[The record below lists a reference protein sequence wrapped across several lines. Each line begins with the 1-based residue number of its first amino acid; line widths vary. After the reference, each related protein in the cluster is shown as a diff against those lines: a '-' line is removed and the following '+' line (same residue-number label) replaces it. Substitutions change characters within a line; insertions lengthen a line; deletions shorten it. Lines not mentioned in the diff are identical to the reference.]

1 MMPVTDSGRI
11 LLADDE
17 PLYLTTT
24 ANLLRRAGYECT
36 TAADADEA
44 LQILSREPID
54 LMIVDLNMPGNMDLE
69 LLHTGRLDFPEIPM
83 IVATGAPSLPSAID
97 SVRLKMADYLL
108 KPVKFEDLM
117 TSVRGA
123 LATRDIDSRSPLKAN
138 RELLGDCPAM
148 CEIHELIQRAGQTDV
163 SVLITGESGTG
174 KELVAQAIH
183 GASHRRSAP
192 FVTIDCTAIP
202 ESLFESVLFGHAKG
216 AFTGAV
222 ADQPGLLKGA
232 NGGTVF
238 LDEIGE
244 LPLPSQSKLLRL
256 LQHSTF
262 TPVGQSQSI
271 TLDVRFVAATNR
283 DLADEVR
290 RGRFRRDLY
299 YRLAVVPIM
308 LPPLR
313 LRGDDLSLLI
323 NHFLNQVQTG
333 GALRHLEFSDDAL
346 ERLRAYCWPGNIR
359 ELRNVIERVAALSQ
373 GPVVESK
380 DLPVSISGDASL
392 QSGAKSISV
401 QSSRGQVLSDTD
413 RLYLEE
419 LLRSSGGNISQAA
432 AQAGMSRQG
441 LYKLL
446 AKHSISPT
454 DFRVPDNTTR

>member
-1 MMPVTDSGRI
+1 MPATDSRRI

-17 PLYLTTT
+17 PLYLNTT
-24 ANLLRRAGYECT
+24 ANLLRRAGYECS
-36 TAADADEA
+36 TATDADEA
-44 LQILSREPID
+44 LQILAREPID

-69 LLHTGRLDFPEIPM
+69 LLHTGRQEFPEIPM

-117 TSVRGA
+117 SSVRGA
-123 LATRDIDSRSPLKAN
+123 LATRDVLPSEAKRHGQ
-138 RELLGDCPAM
+138 ELLGDCPAM
-148 CEIHELIQRAGQTDV
+148 REIHELIGRAGMADV
-163 SVLITGESGTG
+163 SVLVTGESGTG
-174 KELVAQAIH
+174 KELAAQAIH
-183 GASHRRSAP
+183 RASRRSTAP

-216 AFTGAV
+216 AFTGAI

-232 NGGTVF
+232 SGGTVF

-256 LQHSTF
+256 IQHSTF
-262 TPVGQSQSI
+262 TPVGQSHSI

-283 DLADEVR
+283 DLVDEVR

-299 YRLAVVPIM
+299 YRLAVVPII

-313 LRGDDLSLLI
+313 NRGDDLIILI
-323 NHFLNQVQTG
+323 HHFLNQVQTG
-333 GALRHLEFSDDAL
+333 TKTRQLQFSAEAID
-346 ERLRAYCWPGNIR
+346 RLKAYSWPGNIR
-359 ELRNVIERVAALSQ
+359 ELRNVIERVVALSQ
-373 GPVVESK
+373 GPLIGPD
-380 DLPVSISGDASL
+380 DLPASISAGTVPNAHSKL
-392 QSGAKSISV
+392 TTSS
-401 QSSRGQVLSDTD
+401 SSRGQILSDAD

-419 LLRSSGGNISQAA
+419 LLRNSGGNISHAA

-441 LYKLL
+441 LYKLM
-446 AKHSISPT
+446 AKHAISPG
-454 DFRVPDNTTR
+454 DFRIQ